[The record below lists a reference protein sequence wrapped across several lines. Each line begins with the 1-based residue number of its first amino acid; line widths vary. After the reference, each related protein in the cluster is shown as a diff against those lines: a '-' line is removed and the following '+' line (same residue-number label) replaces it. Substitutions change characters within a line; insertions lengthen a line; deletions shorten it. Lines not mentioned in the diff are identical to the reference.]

1 MSFLK
6 TIEIAYKALMKNKV
20 RALLTALGIIIGVAS
35 VIVMISI
42 GEGAKSSVEE
52 RFRSLGTNLLTVR
65 AGSSFRGGVRAG
77 AGSVSTLTPEDAFAI
92 LEKCSAVK
100 YISPS
105 VFMRSQVV
113 YGNKN
118 WNTSIQGVGEDYPKI
133 RNWAIESGV
142 FFTRSHVN
150 SAAKVCVVGVRIV
163 ENLFNYEDPVG
174 KVIRIGKIPFTVIGV
189 LKEKGDT
196 SFQDMD
202 DIILVPYTTLQKRM
216 LGITY
221 IYSIDISAISAEKMN
236 QASREIT
243 DLLRQRHRIKPFD
256 EDDFHIRNLSEISEM
271 ASETSR
277 MMTILLASIAS
288 VSLIVGGIGIMNIML
303 VSVRERIRE
312 IGIRMAVGAKERD
325 VLLQFLTEAIA
336 LSITGGLIGIIIGII
351 GSKLV
356 SNLAGWPTLI
366 SFYSIIIA
374 FIFAA
379 IVGVFF
385 GFFPAYKASKLNP
398 IEALRYE

>member
-1 MSFLK
+1 
-6 TIEIAYKALMKNKV
+6 
-20 RALLTALGIIIGVAS
+20 
-35 VIVMISI
+35 
-42 GEGAKSSVEE
+42 
-52 RFRSLGTNLLTVR
+52 
-65 AGSSFRGGVRAG
+65 
-77 AGSVSTLTPEDAFAI
+77 
-92 LEKCSAVK
+92 
-100 YISPS
+100 
-105 VFMRSQVV
+105 MRSQVV